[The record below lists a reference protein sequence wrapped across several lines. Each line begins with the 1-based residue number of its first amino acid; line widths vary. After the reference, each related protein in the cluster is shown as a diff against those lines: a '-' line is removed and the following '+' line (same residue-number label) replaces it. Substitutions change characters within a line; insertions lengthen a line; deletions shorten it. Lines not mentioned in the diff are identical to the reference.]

1 MDFVYLIIVASLV
14 VFSGFLIRSMVGFAN
29 SLIIVPVLSLFMKI
43 DLVIGVAGLFS
54 LIGGGILYFKTKKQI
69 KKEFIPVL
77 IFVLMG
83 TFIGTH
89 FLVSYST
96 ELLESI
102 MGGVIILFSVPIML
116 NKTFHKAK
124 NKFWGCVAG
133 FFSGIF
139 GGMFTTDGPPLAI
152 YFGNKFK
159 KQSFRATL
167 NVIFVLNAVWIN
179 FLYIIRGVTTI
190 ETAKYALWLLP
201 ALILGMFV
209 GSKLHF
215 KINEVMFKR
224 ILAGILFVVG
234 VSFII

>member
-1 MDFVYLIIVASLV
+1 MDLIYLIIIASLV
-14 VFSGFLIRSMVGFAN
+14 VFAAFLIRSMVGFAN
-29 SLIIVPVLSLFMKI
+29 SLIIVPLLSIFMKI

-54 LIGGGILYFKTKKQI
+54 LIGGGILYFHTKKQI
-69 KKEFIPVL
+69 KKEFIPVF
-77 IFVLMG
+77 IFVLIG

-96 ELLESI
+96 ELLEGI

-116 NKTFHKAK
+116 NKTFDKVK
-124 NKFWGCVAG
+124 KTWGCVAG
-133 FFSGIF
+133 FLSGIF

-152 YFGNKFK
+152 YFGNKFN

-179 FLYIIRGVTTI
+179 ILYIVRGITTI
-190 ETAKYALWLLP
+190 ETAKYAMWLLP
-201 ALILGMFV
+201 ALILGMHV
-209 GSKLHF
+209 GSRLHF
-215 KINEVMFKR
+215 KINEIMFKR
-224 ILAGILFVVG
+224 VLAGILFVVG